1 MTLKTEERGPNIFR
15 RVTGTGIRAHSS
27 HLSKIVFIEY
37 RFGNILEEVIK
48 TFFVSLDISLTQ
60 RVNVHKEGIIV
71 KTGHV
76 VPSLTQGC

>member
-37 RFGNILEEVIK
+37 RFGNILEEVY
-48 TFFVSLDISLTQ
+48 
-60 RVNVHKEGIIV
+60 
-71 KTGHV
+71 
-76 VPSLTQGC
+76 